1 MSLRIL
7 AGLSLL
13 ATFTGF
19 SSAPQ
24 AHVVRLEGNRFQPRQ
39 LSVHAG
45 DTVRFVNGEGG
56 PHNVE
61 FDKDSIAPAERKIIE
76 GAMGPDKILP
86 LSGPIMMLNGQVY
99 TFVVPD
105 LPVGRYA
112 YLCSPHWANMKG
124 ALVVER

>member
-1 MSLRIL
+1 MKFFWVLMVVA
-7 AGLSLL
+7 AGLPRL
-13 ATFTGF
+13 
-19 SSAPQ
+19 PQ
-24 AHVVRLEGNRFQPRQ
+24 SHTVRLDRNRFMPAQ
-39 LSVHAG
+39 LPVHPG

-105 LPVGRYA
+105 LPAGRYA

-124 ALVVER
+124 AVIVER

>member
-1 MSLRIL
+1 MTS
-7 AGLSLL
+7 
-13 ATFTGF
+13 
-19 SSAPQ
+19 PPK
-24 AHVVRLEGNRFQPRQ
+24 AHTIRLDRNRFIPSEIR
-39 LSVHAG
+39 ARMG
-45 DTVRFVNGEGG
+45 DTLKFVNGEGG

-61 FDKDSIAPAERKIIE
+61 FDKDSIEPAERKVIE

-105 LPVGRYA
+105 LPAGRYA

-124 ALVVER
+124 ALIVER